1 MPPPAPLQPQIEAIF
16 NDAQQSLAKHR
27 RCAERL
33 RALQRKADARAF
45 AEALFACIA
54 CVLPVFKR
62 EPAAERVVEFVV
74 RFLTEAGEDDA
85 GEQDELIGRICLPLL
100 GLSDARDKAVRFRVS
115 QLVGR
120 IMNAMP
126 EEAEVSD
133 DLFVAVEERMLR
145 RCRDKV
151 PVVRACALRAL
162 FRLQDPSGPSDAIS
176 SELLRMMEH
185 DSSPEVRMAAISTVA
200 PSKPAIRGLL
210 SRTRDAVRKHALG
223 VLREKVEMRWL
234 TISQRA
240 KLLGDALA
248 DRSPSV
254 RTAAVELVRGWLRK
268 ADRQLPVLLKAL
280 DVASY
285 ETAAERV
292 VAALL
297 QDKETAGLVGSVA
310 ADWASLAPEA
320 VLCLRCEVE
329 ALVAAADG
337 GTAADEE
344 ARDAALPE
352 LPPFCKALQAAV
364 GTASAASEEAGGS
377 GACADLLLVHSPA
390 ALLPP
395 SAAPEPPPAGA
406 PLPPT
411 EDDCAG
417 SLFAARVTNLPRLQ
431 AEHAAARAEP
441 LAEAGLLEALLPALR
456 TALSA
461 PAGAPEASVPVES
474 LASFVLALTRPAAGD
489 KGDGAAEAAGEAAG
503 EAAAAHEGAALGLCC
518 ETLRSGLLLPRA
530 FPHLALPA
538 EGAWR
543 ARAPLAALLRK
554 LAMAM
559 TDRTALKHVQKL
571 RERAEAILAAY
582 AAAMG
587 DSAPPSLSAP
597 DGRRSLG
604 HGEAAAELSP
614 DKTADKGGNTKRR
627 LQRNGKAT
635 PRMAARLVDA
645 ARSENV
651 AEPAPA
657 PRVEVG
663 WLSEGPHVGERVL
676 RRLKG
681 HGYVHAVVR
690 LYLPAG
696 DAEDEPAFWH
706 IEHADGDEEDL
717 EEEELLEALRRF
729 AIRAGRARAAAEAA
743 GGRAWAVGEA
753 EAAGAGGPA
762 RAAAAAEAAEA
773 AEGSEEGAEAME
785 AMEAE
790 AEPDAAAEAGSEAAA
805 AGQPRR
811 PPKRRRTSAAQ
822 GAAQVA
828 AGCTEPE
835 AEAEEAE
842 AAGSTS
848 SPPPTAPPTPGGA
861 APVAAAAPFA
871 AEAVVAEAE
880 GLKLHLSSSGSTGYR
895 GVREQPSGRFEV
907 RHMANGRQVALGCF
921 ATAVEAAVAYARAV
935 GEYQPPPPTVATEAE
950 GLRLHLSSSSATG
963 YKGVSNRSGR
973 FQAKQSVNGKK
984 VSIGSFDTAVEAAVA
999 YARAVGE
1006 AEAAGAGGPA
1016 RAAAAAEAAEAAEGS
1031 EEGAEAM
1038 EAMEAEAEAEPDA
1051 TPGET
1056 APAAAPFAAEAV
1068 VAEAEGLKLHLSSS
1082 GSTGYRGVYKVAPG
1096 RFVAR
1101 HKAEGR
1107 LAFIGSFDTAVE
1119 AAVAYARAQAGR
1131 AGGSERTTTEAGAAE
1146 GTEAEGVEEA
1156 EEAEAEGS
1164 AGATSSPPSEAEGL
1178 RLHLSSSGRT
1188 GYRGVHEHFGRFRA
1202 KHSVDGRRV
1211 SLGYFDT
1218 AVEAA
1223 VAYARAQ
1230 AGRAGGSER
1239 TATEAGAAE
1248 GTEAEGLEEVEA
1260 EGSAGA
1266 TSSPPTPGEAAPFAA
1281 EAVVAEAEGLK
1292 LHLSSSGSTGY
1303 RGVNQHH
1310 SGRFQAKHSVDG
1322 RRVFIGSF
1330 DTAVEAAV
1338 AYARAVGEYQPP
1350 PPTVATEA
1358 EGLRLHLS
1366 SSSVTGY
1373 LGVHEHHS
1381 GRFQVRHA
1389 ANGKKVSIGIFDTA
1403 VEAAVAYARAVGE
1416 AEAAGAGG
1424 PARAAAAAEAA
1435 EAAEGSEEG
1444 AEAMEAEA
1452 EAEPD
1457 ATPEGAAPVA
1467 APLEAEAVVAEA
1479 EGLKLHLSSS
1489 SATGYKGVREH
1500 YGRFEAKLTA
1510 NGRQVV
1516 LGYFDTAVEAAV
1528 AYARAVGEYQPP
1540 PPPTVATEAEGL
1552 RLHLSSSS
1560 STGYKGVYEHHSGR
1574 FEVRGARHMANGRQ
1588 VALGFFDTAVEAA
1601 VAYAR
1606 AQAGRAGG
1614 SDRTATEAGAAEGTE
1629 AEGVE
1634 EAEEAEVEGSAG
1646 ATSSPPSEAEGLR
1659 LHLSSSSV
1667 TGYRNVRKSTKKV
1680 GRFEALHYMA
1690 GKRKVHLGSF
1700 DTAVEAA
1707 VAYARAVG
1715 EYQPP
1720 PPPTVAAEAEGLRLH
1735 LSSSGSTGYKGVYE
1749 HHSGRF
1755 EVRGPGYLSLGYFDT
1770 AVEAAVAYARSV
1782 GEAPE
1787 AGSPAGHASAALPGE
1802 AAAGAGEEAV
1812 VAEEGMVAAAV
1823 AAGAESAGPVRRS
1836 KRSLAQAGMNGAA
1849 S

>member
-54 CVLPVFKR
+54 CVLPIFKR

-210 SRTRDAVRKHALG
+210 SRTRDVTEAVRKHALG

-297 QDKETAGLVGSVA
+297 RDKDTAGLVGSVA

-377 GACADLLLVHSPA
+377 GVANYSLVQLLRLCPRLDFADEYGRAELEAALCALLKTLSIGDELLPLLAAALRAACGGEDGRFQRLMQELISEVDDPLEEEAAEAGPSSADALGADERLQAEQQRMLAQARLVELHAEVKSRVEEEDFDAAAALQKEAAALTAQLAALPASRRAPEDEDALRTARCLRLSELLMRTPGLALGSHEMDLHADATFLPALAAPRPKLRALALRCLGLRALSDGAQAAKLWPLFVKALAHDQLPVQLAALGACADLLLVHSPA

-411 EDDCAG
+411 EDGCAG
-417 SLFAARVTNLPRLQ
+417 ALLDLLGPALRSSDALLSASAALAACRLLHTGRVASSALVARLLVFYFQ

-441 LAEAGLLEALLPALR
+441 LAEAGLLEVVGKQALELLSDPRQFLSVFFASAPPALLGSALLPALR

-518 ETLRSGLLLPRA
+518 ETLRAPAGSGLLLPRA

-543 ARAPLAALLRK
+543 AGAPLAALLRK

-571 RERAEAILAAY
+571 RERVEAAGGLADEEAVSRAEAEAEAILAAY

-651 AEPAPA
+651 
-657 PRVEVG
+657 
-663 WLSEGPHVGERVL
+663 
-676 RRLKG
+676 
-681 HGYVHAVVR
+681 
-690 LYLPAG
+690 
-696 DAEDEPAFWH
+696 
-706 IEHADGDEEDL
+706 
-717 EEEELLEALRRF
+717 
-729 AIRAGRARAAAEAA
+729 
-743 GGRAWAVGEA
+743 
-753 EAAGAGGPA
+753 
-762 RAAAAAEAAEA
+762 
-773 AEGSEEGAEAME
+773 
-785 AMEAE
+785 
-790 AEPDAAAEAGSEAAA
+790 
-805 AGQPRR
+805 
-811 PPKRRRTSAAQ
+811 
-822 GAAQVA
+822 
-828 AGCTEPE
+828 
-835 AEAEEAE
+835 
-842 AAGSTS
+842 
-848 SPPPTAPPTPGGA
+848 
-861 APVAAAAPFA
+861 
-871 AEAVVAEAE
+871 
-880 GLKLHLSSSGSTGYR
+880 
-895 GVREQPSGRFEV
+895 
-907 RHMANGRQVALGCF
+907 
-921 ATAVEAAVAYARAV
+921 
-935 GEYQPPPPTVATEAE
+935 
-950 GLRLHLSSSSATG
+950 
-963 YKGVSNRSGR
+963 
-973 FQAKQSVNGKK
+973 
-984 VSIGSFDTAVEAAVA
+984 
-999 YARAVGE
+999 
-1006 AEAAGAGGPA
+1006 
-1016 RAAAAAEAAEAAEGS
+1016 
-1031 EEGAEAM
+1031 
-1038 EAMEAEAEAEPDA
+1038 
-1051 TPGET
+1051 
-1056 APAAAPFAAEAV
+1056 
-1068 VAEAEGLKLHLSSS
+1068 
-1082 GSTGYRGVYKVAPG
+1082 
-1096 RFVAR
+1096 
-1101 HKAEGR
+1101 
-1107 LAFIGSFDTAVE
+1107 
-1119 AAVAYARAQAGR
+1119 
-1131 AGGSERTTTEAGAAE
+1131 
-1146 GTEAEGVEEA
+1146 
-1156 EEAEAEGS
+1156 
-1164 AGATSSPPSEAEGL
+1164 
-1178 RLHLSSSGRT
+1178 
-1188 GYRGVHEHFGRFRA
+1188 
-1202 KHSVDGRRV
+1202 
-1211 SLGYFDT
+1211 
-1218 AVEAA
+1218 
-1223 VAYARAQ
+1223 
-1230 AGRAGGSER
+1230 
-1239 TATEAGAAE
+1239 
-1248 GTEAEGLEEVEA
+1248 
-1260 EGSAGA
+1260 
-1266 TSSPPTPGEAAPFAA
+1266 
-1281 EAVVAEAEGLK
+1281 
-1292 LHLSSSGSTGY
+1292 
-1303 RGVNQHH
+1303 
-1310 SGRFQAKHSVDG
+1310 
-1322 RRVFIGSF
+1322 
-1330 DTAVEAAV
+1330 
-1338 AYARAVGEYQPP
+1338 
-1350 PPTVATEA
+1350 
-1358 EGLRLHLS
+1358 
-1366 SSSVTGY
+1366 
-1373 LGVHEHHS
+1373 
-1381 GRFQVRHA
+1381 
-1389 ANGKKVSIGIFDTA
+1389 
-1403 VEAAVAYARAVGE
+1403 
-1416 AEAAGAGG
+1416 
-1424 PARAAAAAEAA
+1424 
-1435 EAAEGSEEG
+1435 
-1444 AEAMEAEA
+1444 
-1452 EAEPD
+1452 
-1457 ATPEGAAPVA
+1457 
-1467 APLEAEAVVAEA
+1467 
-1479 EGLKLHLSSS
+1479 
-1489 SATGYKGVREH
+1489 
-1500 YGRFEAKLTA
+1500 TA
-1510 NGRQVV
+1510 N
-1516 LGYFDTAVEAAV
+1516 
-1528 AYARAVGEYQPP
+1528 
-1540 PPPTVATEAEGL
+1540 
-1552 RLHLSSSS
+1552 
-1560 STGYKGVYEHHSGR
+1560 
-1574 FEVRGARHMANGRQ
+1574 
-1588 VALGFFDTAVEAA
+1588 
-1601 VAYAR
+1601 
-1606 AQAGRAGG
+1606 
-1614 SDRTATEAGAAEGTE
+1614 
-1629 AEGVE
+1629 
-1634 EAEEAEVEGSAG
+1634 
-1646 ATSSPPSEAEGLR
+1646 
-1659 LHLSSSSV
+1659 
-1667 TGYRNVRKSTKKV
+1667 
-1680 GRFEALHYMA
+1680 
-1690 GKRKVHLGSF
+1690 
-1700 DTAVEAA
+1700 
-1707 VAYARAVG
+1707 
-1715 EYQPP
+1715 
-1720 PPPTVAAEAEGLRLH
+1720 
-1735 LSSSGSTGYKGVYE
+1735 
-1749 HHSGRF
+1749 
-1755 EVRGPGYLSLGYFDT
+1755 
-1770 AVEAAVAYARSV
+1770 
-1782 GEAPE
+1782 
-1787 AGSPAGHASAALPGE
+1787 
-1802 AAAGAGEEAV
+1802 
-1812 VAEEGMVAAAV
+1812 
-1823 AAGAESAGPVRRS
+1823 
-1836 KRSLAQAGMNGAA
+1836 
-1849 S
+1849 